1 MRLCSIA
8 SGSSG
13 NCIYVG
19 SDKTHVLVDAGISC
33 KRIEEGLRKATLTG
47 RDLSAIFIT
56 HEHSDH
62 IQGIGVLARKYG
74 IPMYATK
81 GTIDGI
87 VNGAKN
93 LGEYDKELFH
103 AIHVDEDVQVGD
115 LTVHPFRIS
124 HDAKEPCAYRFEH
137 EGSKA
142 AVATDMG
149 TFTPYIV
156 ENLQGLHAVLLEAN
170 HDIRMLQAGPYTYA
184 LKQRILSDRGH
195 LSNDNSGLL
204 LNKILHDDLK
214 YILLGHLSKEN
225 NMPELAY
232 ETVKLEINAADS
244 PYKAEMFHL
253 CVASRSEAG
262 ELLDF

>member
-19 SDKTHVLVDAGISC
+19 SENTHVLVDVGISC
-33 KRIEEGLRKATLTG
+33 KRIEQGLKKAELTG
-47 RDLSAIFIT
+47 KDISAVFIT

-62 IQGIGVLARKYG
+62 IQGLGVLARKYG
-74 IPMYATK
+74 IPMYATG
-81 GTIDGI
+81 GTIEGI
-87 VNGAKN
+87 LQSTKS
-93 LGEYDKELFH
+93 LGEFDTGLFRELKT
-103 AIHVDEDVQVGD
+103 DEDVWLGD
-115 LTVHPFRIS
+115 LMIRPFHIS
-124 HDAKEPCAYRFEH
+124 HDAKEPCGYRFES

-149 TFTPYIV
+149 TFNSYII
-156 ENLQGLHAVLLEAN
+156 ENLQGLNAILLEAN

-204 LNKILHDDLK
+204 LNQILHDNMK
-214 YILLGHLSKEN
+214 YVLLGHLSKEN

-232 ETVKLEINAADS
+232 ETVKFEINAADT
-244 PYKAEMFHL
+244 PFRAEMFNL
-253 CVASRSEAG
+253 RVASRSEAG
-262 ELLDF
+262 DVLCF

>member
-8 SGSSG
+8 SGSGG

-19 SDKTHVLVDAGISC
+19 SEQTHVLVDAGISC
-33 KRIEEGLRKATLTG
+33 KRIEEGLKKAEITG
-47 RDLSAIFIT
+47 KDLSAIFIT

-74 IPMYATK
+74 VPMYATR
-81 GTIDGI
+81 GTIEGI

-103 AIHVDEDVQVGD
+103 PICVDEDMQVGD

-124 HDAKEPCAYRFEH
+124 HDAKEPCAYRFEC

-149 TFTPYIV
+149 TFSPYIV
-156 ENLQGLHAVLLEAN
+156 ENLQGVHAILLEAN

-225 NMPELAY
+225 NMPELAF
-232 ETVKLEINAADS
+232 ETVKLEINAADT
-244 PYKAEMFHL
+244 PYNAEML
-253 CVASRSEAG
+253 NMRVASRSEAG
-262 ELLDF
+262 EVLYF

>member
-19 SDKTHVLVDAGISC
+19 SEQTHVLVDAGISG
-33 KRIEEGLRKATLTG
+33 KRIEEGLKKAEITG
-47 RDLSAIFIT
+47 KDLSAIFIT

-74 IPMYATK
+74 VPMYATR

-103 AIHVDEDVQVGD
+103 PICVDEDVQVGD
-115 LTVHPFRIS
+115 LMVHPFRIS
-124 HDAKEPCAYRFEH
+124 HDAKEPCAYRFES

-149 TFTPYIV
+149 TFSPYIV
-156 ENLQGLHAVLLEAN
+156 ENLKGLNAILLEAN

-195 LSNDNSGLL
+195 LSNMQTS
-204 LNKILHDDLK
+204 KYLK
-214 YILLGHLSKEN
+214 KVIGPKTKNIMFIHLSEKIN
-225 NMPELAY
+225 KPELVI
-232 ETVKLEINAADS
+232 ETFNKSNEFNNENITISKQNEVSKVIE
-244 PYKAEMFHL
+244 
-253 CVASRSEAG
+253 V
-262 ELLDF
+262 

>member
-19 SDKTHVLVDAGISC
+19 SERTHVLIDAGISC
-33 KRIEEGLRKATLTG
+33 KRIEEGLKKAQITG
-47 RDLSAIFIT
+47 EDLAAILIT

-74 IPMYATK
+74 IPMYATQ
-81 GTIDGI
+81 GTIDEI
-87 VNGAKN
+87 ISSARN
-93 LGEYDKELFH
+93 LGEYDKGLFH
-103 AIHVDEDVQVGD
+103 PICLDKDVLVGD
-115 LTVHPFRIS
+115 LMVHPFRIS
-124 HDAKEPCAYRFEH
+124 HDAKEPCAYRIEN
-137 EGSKA
+137 EGSKV

-149 TFTPYIV
+149 TFNPYV
-156 ENLQGLHAVLLEAN
+156 VDNLKGLDAVLLEAN

-204 LNKILHDDLK
+204 LNQILHDNLK
-214 YILLGHLSKEN
+214 YIILGHLSKEN
-225 NMPELAY
+225 NMPELAF
-232 ETVKLEINAADS
+232 ETVKLEINAADT
-244 PYKAEMFHL
+244 PYKAEML
-253 CVASRSEAG
+253 NMRVASRNEVG
-262 ELLDF
+262 EVLSF

>member
-19 SDKTHVLVDAGISC
+19 SEQTHVLVDVGISC
-33 KRIEEGLRKATLTG
+33 KRIEQGLKKAELTG
-47 RDLSAIFIT
+47 QELSAVFIT

-62 IQGIGVLARKYG
+62 IQGLGVLARKYG

-87 VNGAKN
+87 LHGAKN
-93 LGEYDKELFH
+93 LGDFDRGLFRE
-103 AIHVDEDVQVGD
+103 IKVDEDLQLGD
-115 LTVHPFRIS
+115 LTIHPFRIS
-124 HDAKEPCAYRFEH
+124 HDAKEPCGYRFES

-149 TFTPYIV
+149 TFNPYIV
-156 ENLQGLHAVLLEAN
+156 ENLQGLNAILLEAN
-170 HDIRMLQAGPYTYA
+170 HDVRMLQVGPYTYA

-225 NMPELAY
+225 NMPELAF

-244 PYKAEMFHL
+244 PYRAEMFHL
-253 CVASRSEAG
+253 HVASRSEAG
-262 ELLDF
+262 EVLCF

>member
-19 SDKTHVLVDAGISC
+19 SSQTHVLVDVGISC
-33 KRIEEGLRKATLTG
+33 KRIEEGLRKAELIG
-47 RDLSAIFIT
+47 RDISAIFIT

-62 IQGIGVLARKYG
+62 IQGLGVLARKYG

-87 VNGAKN
+87 INGARN
-93 LGEYDKELFH
+93 LGEYNKELFRE
-103 AIHVDEDVQVGD
+103 ISVDEDLQLGD
-115 LTVHPFRIS
+115 LNVHPFRIS
-124 HDAKEPCAYRFEH
+124 HDAKEPCAYRFESA
-137 EGSKA
+137 GSKA

-149 TFTPYIV
+149 TFNPYIV
-156 ENLQGLHAVLLEAN
+156 ENLQGLNAVLLEAN
-170 HDIRMLQAGPYTYA
+170 HDVRMLQAGPYTYA

-204 LNKILHDDLK
+204 INQILHDDLK
-214 YILLGHLSKEN
+214 HILLGHLSKEN
-225 NMPELAY
+225 NMPELAF
-232 ETVKLEINAADS
+232 ETVKFEINTADT
-244 PYKAEMFHL
+244 PYRAEML
-253 CVASRSEAG
+253 DLQVASRSEAG
-262 ELLDF
+262 EVLDF

>member
-19 SDKTHVLVDAGISC
+19 SNDTHILVDAGISC
-33 KRIEEGLRKATLTG
+33 KRIEEGLKKAELTG
-47 RDLSAIFIT
+47 KDISGLFIT

-62 IQGIGVLARKYG
+62 IQGIGVLARKFG
-74 IPMYATK
+74 IPVYATK

-87 VNGAKN
+87 LHGAKN
-93 LGEYDKELFH
+93 LGAIDTGLFH
-103 AIHVDEDVQVGD
+103 EVSVDEDLQLGD
-115 LTVHPFRIS
+115 MTIHPFRIS
-124 HDAKEPCAYRFEH
+124 HDAKEPCGYRFEC

-149 TFTPYIV
+149 TFNPYIV
-156 ENLQGLHAVLLEAN
+156 ENLQGLNAVLLEAN
-170 HDIRMLQAGPYTYA
+170 HDVRMLQAGPYTYA

-195 LSNDNSGLL
+195 LSNDNTGLL

-214 YILLGHLSKEN
+214 HILLGHLSKEN
-225 NMPELAY
+225 NMPELAF
-232 ETVKLEINAADS
+232 ETVKLEINAADT
-244 PYKAEMFHL
+244 PYRAEEL
-253 CVASRSEAG
+253 DLRVASRSEVG
-262 ELLDF
+262 EVLTF

>member
-1 MRLCSIA
+1 M
-8 SGSSG
+8 
-13 NCIYVG
+13 
-19 SDKTHVLVDAGISC
+19 LVDVGISC
-33 KRIEEGLRKATLTG
+33 KRIEQGLKKAELTG
-47 RDLSAIFIT
+47 KDISAVFIT

-62 IQGIGVLARKYG
+62 IQGLGVLARKYG

-87 VNGAKN
+87 MHGAKN
-93 LGEYDKELFH
+93 LGGFDTGLFRELK
-103 AIHVDEDVQVGD
+103 VDEDFKLED
-115 LTVHPFRIS
+115 LTIHPFRIS
-124 HDAKEPCAYRFEH
+124 HDAKEPCGYRFES

-149 TFTPYIV
+149 TFNPYIV
-156 ENLQGLHAVLLEAN
+156 QNLQGLDAILLEAN

-204 LNKILHDDLK
+204 LNQILHDNMK

-232 ETVKLEINAADS
+232 ETVKLEINAADT
-244 PYKAEMFHL
+244 PFRAEML
-253 CVASRSEAG
+253 DLRVASRSEAG
-262 ELLDF
+262 EVLCF